1 MYDYIKGQLDRLTPA
16 AAVVEAGGVGY
27 YINISLQ
34 TFSSIESATEVKLYT
49 HFIVREDAQV
59 LYGFYTLEERE
70 VFRALIGVSG
80 VGGNT
85 ARMILST
92 FSSDEVRS
100 IIATGQA
107 DVLKSVKGLGIK
119 TAQKIIVEL
128 RDKLGVSATEEV
140 ALPIRAAANETYS
153 EALSA
158 LVMLGFTKPA
168 SEKVLRA
175 LVKEQPQAHVEELE
189 WRSNVFRKLL
199 GVDEQNV
206 KPCLSSLK
214 FCQFIIIL
222 PPN

>member
-168 SEKVLRA
+168 SEKVLRT
-175 LVKEQPQAHVEELE
+175 LIKEQPQAHVEELI
-189 WRSNVFRKLL
+189 RMA
-199 GVDEQNV
+199 
-206 KPCLSSLK
+206 LK
-214 FCQFIIIL
+214 RL
-222 PPN
+222 

>member
-140 ALPIRAAANETYS
+140 ALPIRAVANETYS

-175 LVKEQPQAHVEELE
+175 LVKEQPQAHVEELI
-189 WRSNVFRKLL
+189 RMA
-199 GVDEQNV
+199 
-206 KPCLSSLK
+206 LK
-214 FCQFIIIL
+214 RL
-222 PPN
+222 

>member
-153 EALSA
+153 ESLSA

-175 LVKEQPQAHVEELE
+175 LLKEHPEAHVEELI
-189 WRSNVFRKLL
+189 RMA
-199 GVDEQNV
+199 
-206 KPCLSSLK
+206 LK
-214 FCQFIIIL
+214 RL
-222 PPN
+222 

>member
-70 VFRALIGVSG
+70 VFRALIAGCG
-80 VGGNT
+80 VGGT
-85 ARMILST
+85 WGRFILSP
-92 FSSDEVRS
+92 FSSAQVRS

-140 ALPIRAAANETYS
+140 ALPIRAAANETIK

-158 LVMLGFTKPA
+158 LVMLRFTKPA
-168 SEKVLRA
+168 TEIVLRA
-175 LVKEQPQAHVEELE
+175 LVKEQPQAHVEELI
-189 WRSNVFRKLL
+189 RMA
-199 GVDEQNV
+199 
-206 KPCLSSLK
+206 LK
-214 FCQFIIIL
+214 RL
-222 PPN
+222 

>member
-175 LVKEQPQAHVEELE
+175 LVKEQPQAHVEELN
-189 WRSNVFRKLL
+189 RMA
-199 GVDEQNV
+199 
-206 KPCLSSLK
+206 LK
-214 FCQFIIIL
+214 RL
-222 PPN
+222 

>member
-128 RDKLGVSATEEV
+128 RDKLGVSTAGE
-140 ALPIRAAANETYS
+140 LPLPARAAASETYS

-175 LVKEQPQAHVEELE
+175 LLKEHPEAHVEELI
-189 WRSNVFRKLL
+189 RMA
-199 GVDEQNV
+199 
-206 KPCLSSLK
+206 LK
-214 FCQFIIIL
+214 RL
-222 PPN
+222 

>member
-140 ALPIRAAANETYS
+140 VLPIRAAANETYS

-168 SEKVLRA
+168 SEKVLRT
-175 LVKEQPQAHVEELE
+175 LIKEQPQAHVEELI
-189 WRSNVFRKLL
+189 RMA
-199 GVDEQNV
+199 
-206 KPCLSSLK
+206 LK
-214 FCQFIIIL
+214 RL
-222 PPN
+222 

>member
-158 LVMLGFTKPA
+158 LVMLGFTQPA

-175 LVKEQPQAHVEELE
+175 LVKEQPQAHVEELI
-189 WRSNVFRKLL
+189 RMA
-199 GVDEQNV
+199 
-206 KPCLSSLK
+206 LK
-214 FCQFIIIL
+214 RL
-222 PPN
+222 

>member
-140 ALPIRAAANETYS
+140 TLPIRAAANETYS

-175 LVKEQPQAHVEELE
+175 LVKEQPQAHVEELI
-189 WRSNVFRKLL
+189 RMA
-199 GVDEQNV
+199 
-206 KPCLSSLK
+206 LK
-214 FCQFIIIL
+214 RL
-222 PPN
+222 

>member
-16 AAVVEAGGVGY
+16 AAVVEAVGVGY

-175 LVKEQPQAHVEELE
+175 LVKEQPQAHVEELI
-189 WRSNVFRKLL
+189 RMA
-199 GVDEQNV
+199 
-206 KPCLSSLK
+206 LK
-214 FCQFIIIL
+214 RL
-222 PPN
+222 

>member
-175 LVKEQPQAHVEELE
+175 LVKGQPQAHVEELI
-189 WRSNVFRKLL
+189 RMA
-199 GVDEQNV
+199 
-206 KPCLSSLK
+206 LK
-214 FCQFIIIL
+214 RL
-222 PPN
+222 

>member
-1 MYDYIKGQLDRLTPA
+1 MYDYIKGQLDRLMPA

-175 LVKEQPQAHVEELE
+175 LVKEQPQAHVEELI
-189 WRSNVFRKLL
+189 RMA
-199 GVDEQNV
+199 
-206 KPCLSSLK
+206 LK
-214 FCQFIIIL
+214 RL
-222 PPN
+222 

>member
-49 HFIVREDAQV
+49 HFIVREDVQV

-168 SEKVLRA
+168 SEKVLRT
-175 LVKEQPQAHVEELE
+175 LIKEQPQAHVEELI
-189 WRSNVFRKLL
+189 RMA
-199 GVDEQNV
+199 
-206 KPCLSSLK
+206 LK
-214 FCQFIIIL
+214 RL
-222 PPN
+222 

>member
-49 HFIVREDAQV
+49 HFIVREDVQV

-100 IIATGQA
+100 IIATGPA

-168 SEKVLRA
+168 SEKVLRT
-175 LVKEQPQAHVEELE
+175 LIKEQPQAHVEELI
-189 WRSNVFRKLL
+189 RMA
-199 GVDEQNV
+199 
-206 KPCLSSLK
+206 LK
-214 FCQFIIIL
+214 RL
-222 PPN
+222 

>member
-1 MYDYIKGQLDRLTPA
+1 MFIKFVSKLILVMYDYIKGQLDRLTPA

-119 TAQKIIVEL
+119 TAQKL
-128 RDKLGVSATEEV
+128 
-140 ALPIRAAANETYS
+140 
-153 EALSA
+153 
-158 LVMLGFTKPA
+158 
-168 SEKVLRA
+168 
-175 LVKEQPQAHVEELE
+175 
-189 WRSNVFRKLL
+189 
-199 GVDEQNV
+199 
-206 KPCLSSLK
+206 LSSCGINWAFQQRKRSHCPYVLQPMK
-214 FCQFIIIL
+214 PIQRPSRL
-222 PPN
+222 W

>member
-49 HFIVREDAQV
+49 HFIVREDVQV

-128 RDKLGVSATEEV
+128 RDKLGVSTAGE
-140 ALPIRAAANETYS
+140 LPLPARAAASETYS

-158 LVMLGFTKPA
+158 LVMLGFTKLA
-168 SEKVLRA
+168 SEKVLRT
-175 LVKEQPQAHVEELE
+175 LIKEQPQAHVEELI
-189 WRSNVFRKLL
+189 RMA
-199 GVDEQNV
+199 
-206 KPCLSSLK
+206 LK
-214 FCQFIIIL
+214 RL
-222 PPN
+222 

>member
-168 SEKVLRA
+168 SEKVLRT
-175 LVKEQPQAHVEELE
+175 LIKEQPQTHVEELI
-189 WRSNVFRKLL
+189 RMA
-199 GVDEQNV
+199 
-206 KPCLSSLK
+206 LK
-214 FCQFIIIL
+214 RL
-222 PPN
+222 

>member
-80 VGGNT
+80 EGGNT

-175 LVKEQPQAHVEELE
+175 LVKEQPQAHVEELI
-189 WRSNVFRKLL
+189 RMA
-199 GVDEQNV
+199 
-206 KPCLSSLK
+206 LK
-214 FCQFIIIL
+214 RL
-222 PPN
+222 

>member
-16 AAVVEAGGVGY
+16 AAVVEAGGVGH

-49 HFIVREDAQV
+49 HFIVREDVQV

-128 RDKLGVSATEEV
+128 RDKLGVSTAGE
-140 ALPIRAAANETYS
+140 LPLPARAAASETYS

-175 LVKEQPQAHVEELE
+175 LLKEHPEAHVEELI
-189 WRSNVFRKLL
+189 RMA
-199 GVDEQNV
+199 
-206 KPCLSSLK
+206 LK
-214 FCQFIIIL
+214 RL
-222 PPN
+222 

>member
-1 MYDYIKGQLDRLTPA
+1 MYDYIKGRLDRLTPA

-49 HFIVREDAQV
+49 HFIVREDVQV

-168 SEKVLRA
+168 SEKVLRT
-175 LVKEQPQAHVEELE
+175 LIKEQPQAHVEELI
-189 WRSNVFRKLL
+189 RMA
-199 GVDEQNV
+199 
-206 KPCLSSLK
+206 LK
-214 FCQFIIIL
+214 RL
-222 PPN
+222 

>member
-168 SEKVLRA
+168 SEKILRT
-175 LVKEQPQAHVEELE
+175 LIKEQPQAHVEELI
-189 WRSNVFRKLL
+189 RMA
-199 GVDEQNV
+199 
-206 KPCLSSLK
+206 LK
-214 FCQFIIIL
+214 RL
-222 PPN
+222 

>member
-1 MYDYIKGQLDRLTPA
+1 M
-16 AAVVEAGGVGY
+16 
-27 YINISLQ
+27 
-34 TFSSIESATEVKLYT
+34 
-49 HFIVREDAQV
+49 QV

-128 RDKLGVSATEEV
+128 RDKLGVSTAGE
-140 ALPIRAAANETYS
+140 LPLPARAAASETYS

-168 SEKVLRA
+168 SEKVLRT
-175 LVKEQPQAHVEELE
+175 LIKEQPQAHVEELI
-189 WRSNVFRKLL
+189 RMA
-199 GVDEQNV
+199 
-206 KPCLSSLK
+206 LK
-214 FCQFIIIL
+214 RL
-222 PPN
+222 